1 MTGSPVPL
9 QTGSGIDPGARIGTV
24 TLVVSDLKRAL
35 AFYAGVLGLW
45 MHRVDD
51 RVAVLGAGAED
62 LVVLIEDPE
71 AVPALGATGLF
82 HLAIRVPSRL
92 ELARSIQRVIL
103 SRGALT
109 GFADHLVCES
119 LYLDDPDGN
128 GIEIYAD
135 RPPEEWPLE
144 DGHVR
149 MATDPLDLYGAIA
162 RSDGRSVPPQQVEV
176 GTILGHVHLCVA
188 DAAAA
193 EAFYR
198 DVIGLDVMVRFPVSS
213 MLAAGRVS
221 PPHRRQLG
229 PHRRGAAAG
238 AGVAGDAPLRV
249 DRRRPEPD
257 RRPPGRAGRAPSG
270 RCAGERPVGKPG
282 PRTRRVTPARSR
294 STDFS
299 TATRPTS
306 RLASSTGERVESVR
320 GTQLRPALCR
330 ATRFRTRTRPPQGTW
345 A

>member
-1 MTGSPVPL
+1 MSGAPVPL
-9 QTGSGIDPGARIGTV
+9 QTGSGIDPDARIGTV

-51 RVAVLGAGAED
+51 RVAALGAGAED

-71 AVPALGATGLF
+71 AVPAIACTGLF

-92 ELARSIQRVIL
+92 ELARSIQRLIL

-135 RPPEEWPLE
+135 RPPAEWPLE

-176 GTILGHVHLCVA
+176 GTALGHVHLCVA

-213 MLAAGRVS
+213 MLAAGGYHHHIGVNS
-221 PPHRRQLG
+221 AHTDGAPP
-229 PHRRGAAAG
+229 
-238 AGVAGDAPLRV
+238 
-249 DRRRPEPD
+249 PEPGSLGMLHFELIVAD
-257 RRPPGRAGRAPSG
+257 PRPIVARLGENAERHPDGVLARDPSG
-270 RCAGERPVGKPG
+270 N
-282 PRTRRVTPARSR
+282 RVLVRS
-294 STDFS
+294 
-299 TATRPTS
+299 A
-306 RLASSTGERVESVR
+306 
-320 GTQLRPALCR
+320 
-330 ATRFRTRTRPPQGTW
+330 
-345 A
+345 